1 MNKRRFIERLNL
13 HLDNELTSDE
23 SEELMTAARANPE
36 LFRIYRQYCMINEAC
51 AQLGDSFATPA
62 ARSTARQTLY
72 ALGGMAAAAALLFMA
87 GRNLAP
93 MMGQHAV
100 AKNQPPSAPQ
110 AGPAA
115 PQLARFDVDAIIGT
129 KAFERDPAPSG
140 GMLQFASFRV
150 ADEDAGFENWTG
162 EYPFA
167 RSGAAASFARSP
179 HLSDAPRSFHS
190 RGASFADSEKLFSGS
205 LTFETA
211 AEFGAPLRFAAGEA
225 SAKTV
230 SISGR

>member
-13 HLDNELTSDE
+13 HLDNELTSGE

-51 AQLGDSFATPA
+51 AQLGEQFATPA
-62 ARSTARQTLY
+62 ARSSARQTLY

-93 MMGQHAV
+93 MVGQEAV
-100 AKNQPPSAPQ
+100 AQGAPAAPQ
-110 AGPAA
+110 AGPV
-115 PQLARFDVDAIIGT
+115 PSQLARFDVDSIVGAE
-129 KAFERDPAPSG
+129 AFEHELAPSG

-150 ADEDAGFENWTG
+150 ANDDIEIENWTG

-167 RSGAAASFARSP
+167 RSGAAASFARNP
-179 HLSDAPRSFHS
+179 QLSDAPRSFDA
-190 RGASFADSEKLFSGS
+190 RAASFSETARLFSGS
-205 LTFETA
+205 VTFESSA
-211 AEFGAPLRFAAGEA
+211 LAPLRSAASEA

-230 SISGR
+230 SVTGR